1 MPRNDENHLTKIER
15 YKRERRAKSNSVGI
29 LIEGDS
35 WFNLPVLVNGSN
47 LVLEIKEQ
55 LGDKISILDLSD
67 SGDEAREMLAGGQF
81 ARLYNTLNTK
91 DVAFDAI
98 LFSGGGNDLVGP
110 NMLPL
115 LNDGEGKQSADECI
129 NHERLSA
136 RIQQIMLA
144 YEELSWMRDD
154 YESNARIYTHAYDFA
169 KPTGK
174 GIRILFE
181 VAGKWVKK
189 RLETKGIKTE
199 FHQAVVNSMLSKFN
213 EQLSAKAQPER
224 IWTHVPTQGTLREGS
239 DWSDELHP
247 SQLGFQ
253 KIAAKFVQALRI
265 DFQDR
270 L

>member
-35 WFNLPVLVNGSN
+35 WFNLPVWVNGSN

-81 ARLYNTLNTK
+81 AKLYNVLTTK
-91 DVAFDAI
+91 GVSFDAI

-144 YEELSWMRDD
+144 YEELSWMRND

-174 GIRILFE
+174 GIRILVE

-189 RLETKGIKTE
+189 RLETRGIKTE
-199 FHQAVVNSMLSKFN
+199 FHQAVVTSMLSQFN
-213 EQLSAKAQPER
+213 EQLSAKAQLKR
-224 IWTHVPTQGTLREGS
+224 NWTHVPTQGTLQDDS

-253 KIAAKFVQALRI
+253 KIAAKFVQALRNG
-265 DFQDR
+265 FPGR